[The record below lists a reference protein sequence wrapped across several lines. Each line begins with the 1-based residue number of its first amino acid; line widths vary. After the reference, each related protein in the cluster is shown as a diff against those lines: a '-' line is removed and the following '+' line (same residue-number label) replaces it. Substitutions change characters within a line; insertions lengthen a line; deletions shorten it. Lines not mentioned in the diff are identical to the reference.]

1 MSYANITNPANF
13 QLQDFAQFG
22 FRVITTD
29 FIPVPGEQYRTLYV
43 LQDAVVTATTQ
54 KGDDITSKAILAGT
68 LLHGL
73 FNGVSITSGRV
84 LAYAAGR
91 VTAEEIIALYEAY
104 VIALGG
110 TLENAQCAV
119 DTINEDG
126 VDFFADASLVMI
138 PEGYA
143 TGVVYGQRPLT
154 SDSQLTFTR
163 ASDATRV
170 GPDGA
175 IEKVRTNLVLQS
187 EAFDNAAW
195 TKTNATITDNATA
208 APDGTLTADKLVET
222 AALGDHAVARVGG
235 MATAGIYTLS
245 VFAKAG
251 ERTRIAIGNSSAAH
265 YAIFDL
271 SLGTVVQASQGTVT
285 NGTIS
290 SIDANGF
297 YRVSCT
303 ITVASAASAVFNL
316 VSTGTTISYTG
327 DGTSGLF
334 IWGAQLETGDIAT
347 SYIPTTTTA
356 VSVGILSNVPRIDY
370 TGGGCGKLLL
380 EPQRTN
386 LVTFSEQMDNAVW
399 TKSGCTAT
407 ANNTISPSGYQD
419 ADEINMAAP
428 DASLLRQ
435 IITVTA
441 STAYTFSFYVKRGTA
456 TNLRYNV
463 RDITN
468 STDITAKVDYTSQ
481 TSTTQ
486 WNRISVTFT
495 TPVGCTSVGVFPNRD
510 SSSAGTFYI
519 WGAQLEAGSYA
530 TSYIPTLGSS
540 VTRLADTCSKTGIS
554 NLIGQTQG
562 TLFLDFIYKPVF
574 DTTQTSYRASIS
586 DGTYTGRVSIVTE
599 NSNTL
604 SVVITGVSLTGSTF
618 PIVDGQRYKIAIGY
632 GATTDV
638 YINGA
643 KVYSYSSG
651 TPTGTYTRFQFSD
664 ATGLASR
671 AFAGP
676 INQALLFK
684 TRLTNEQLQKLTT
697 L

>member
-1 MSYANITNPANF
+1 MSSFY
-13 QLQDFAQFG
+13 D
-22 FRVITTD
+22 
-29 FIPVPGEQYRTLYV
+29 
-43 LQDAVVTATTQ
+43 
-54 KGDDITSKAILAGT
+54 
-68 LLHGL
+68 
-73 FNGVSITSGRV
+73 
-84 LAYAAGR
+84 
-91 VTAEEIIALYEAY
+91 
-104 VIALGG
+104 
-110 TLENAQCAV
+110 
-119 DTINEDG
+119 
-126 VDFFADASLVMI
+126 DASLVMI
-138 PEGYA
+138 PSGYKNA
-143 TGVVYGQRPLT
+143 KIYCEKPTDGTG
-154 SDSQLTFTR
+154 DLTFTR
-163 ASDATRV
+163 ASNATRV
-170 GPDGA
+170 ASNGL

-386 LVTFSEQMDNAVW
+386 LVTFSEQFDNAAW
-399 TKSGCTAT
+399 TIVSATIT
-407 ANNTISPSGYQD
+407 ANATTSPDGYQNADLLTISSSSQVMSQAPS
-419 ADEINMAAP
+419 
-428 DASLLRQ
+428 
-435 IITVTA
+435 VTA
-441 STAYTFSFYVKRGTA
+441 GTTFVWSIYAKAGNWDIVRLGQQASSTNGAWFNLSTKTVGTVNGGTA
-456 TNLRYNV
+456 EIIEVGNGWFRLVAKFNSWQAGGNLFIGISAANG
-463 RDITN
+463 
-468 STDITAKVDYTSQ
+468 
-481 TSTTQ
+481 STTTAP
-486 WNRISVTFT
+486 IGSTMY
-495 TPVGCTSVGVFPNRD
+495 
-510 SSSAGTFYI
+510 FY
-519 WGAQLEAGSYA
+519 GAQLETNATYA
-530 TSYIPTLGSS
+530 TSYIPTLSTS
-540 VTRLADTCSKTGIS
+540 VTRVADAASKTGIS
-554 NLIGQTQG
+554 SLIGQTEG
-562 TLFLDFIYKPVF
+562 TLFVEAKITLNGRLLLIGAAGNFIEILANSAGKVNGF
-574 DTTQTSYRASIS
+574 VRTS
-586 DGTYTGRVSIVTE
+586 VTE
-599 NSNTL
+599 ADILSTSTYATGDTL
-604 SVVITGVSLTGSTF
+604 KVAF
-618 PIVDGQRYKIAIGY
+618 AYKQNDFALYVNGTAQ
-632 GATTDV
+632 GTDT
-638 YINGA
+638 
-643 KVYSYSSG
+643 SG
-651 TPTGTYTRFQFSD
+651 NVPTGMAQLIINDYLS
-664 ATGLASR
+664 
-671 AFAGP
+671 AGF
-676 INQALLFK
+676 NSANAYSQAILFK
-684 TRLTNEQLQKLTT
+684 TRLTNAQLAELTT